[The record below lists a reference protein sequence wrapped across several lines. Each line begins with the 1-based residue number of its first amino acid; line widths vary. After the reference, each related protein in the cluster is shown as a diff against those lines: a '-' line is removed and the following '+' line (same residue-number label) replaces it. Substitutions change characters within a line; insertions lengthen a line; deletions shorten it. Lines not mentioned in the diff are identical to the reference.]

1 MAPND
6 LHPRRSDGVTD
17 RTWASRPT
25 QRGVEVV
32 AQAAARPFWL
42 DRDLRP
48 EPRPRLVGETTADL
62 LVVGGGFTGL
72 WAAVQAAE
80 RNPSR
85 SIVLVERD
93 RLAEHAS
100 GRNGGFCAASLTHG
114 LGNGL
119 QRFPDEMPTL
129 LRMGRETLDAI
140 VDTLTRLGID
150 ADVERTGELDLATT
164 DWQFDDLAETAAAGQ
179 ALGEDLVLLDASAA
193 RERVNSP
200 MVRGALYDPHVS
212 ILDPAKLAF
221 GLAEAAERLGVQIF
235 ESTEVLDLTS
245 DSSGDEICARTDFGH
260 IRAGRV
266 VVATSASRSLVRRL
280 RLYTVPVWDYA
291 LMTEP
296 LSDDQLASLGW
307 AGREGLADSGPRFH
321 YFRLTADNRM
331 LFGGWDA
338 PYHFGSDDDPRR
350 AHQPGE
356 WALLGEHLLQTFPQ
370 LDGIT
375 ATHTWGGVI
384 DTCSRFCAFW
394 DTSHGGRVV
403 TAVGFTGLGVGA
415 SHFAAATALDLVDGL
430 RTERTAL
437 EMVRRKPLP
446 FPPEPIRWA
455 GITFTR
461 HQMARCERRNGRR
474 GAWLTLLDRIGL
486 GFDS

>member
-6 LHPRRSDGVTD
+6 LQPGRPDGVTG

-25 QRGVEVV
+25 DRGVEMV
-32 AQAAARPFWL
+32 AHAAARPYWL

-48 EPRPRLVGETTADL
+48 EHRPRLVGETGADL
-62 LVVGGGFTGL
+62 LVIGGGFTGL

-93 RLAEHAS
+93 RIAEHAS

-140 VDTLTRLGID
+140 QDTLTRLGID

-179 ALGEDLVLLDASAA
+179 ALGEDLVLLDTSAA

-200 MVRGALYDPHVS
+200 MVRGALYDPNVL
-212 ILDPAKLAF
+212 IIDPAKLAF
-221 GLAEAAERLGVQIF
+221 GLADAAERLGVRIF
-235 ESTEVLDLTS
+235 ENTEVLALA
-245 DSSGDEICARTDFGH
+245 SGQAGDKVCARTDFGQ
-260 IRAGRV
+260 IRADRV

-296 LSDDQLASLGW
+296 LSDEQLASLGW
-307 AGREGLADSGPRFH
+307 TGREGLADSGPRFH

-350 AHQPGE
+350 ARRPAE
-356 WALLGEHLLQTFPQ
+356 WALLGEHLLQVFPQ
-370 LDGIT
+370 LEGIT

-415 SHFAAATALDLVDGL
+415 SHFAAAAALDLVDGL

-446 FPPEPIRWA
+446 FPPEPVRWA
-455 GITFTR
+455 GITLTR
-461 HQMARCERRNGRR
+461 QQMARSERRNGRR
-474 GAWLTLLDRIGL
+474 GAWLALLDKIGL

>member
-1 MAPND
+1 M
-6 LHPRRSDGVTD
+6 
-17 RTWASRPT
+17 WASQPT
-25 QRGVEVV
+25 PRGVEMV
-32 AQAAARPFWL
+32 ARAAASPYWL

-62 LVVGGGFTGL
+62 LVIGGGFTGL
-72 WAAVQAAE
+72 WAAVQAAQ
-80 RNPSR
+80 RNPGR
-85 SIVLVERD
+85 SVVLVERD
-93 RLAEHAS
+93 RIAEHAS

-119 QRFPDEMPTL
+119 QRFRDEMPTL

-140 VDTLTRLGID
+140 EDTLDRLGID

-164 DWQFDDLAETAAAGQ
+164 DWQYDDLAETAAAGQ
-179 ALGEDLVLLDASAA
+179 ALGEELVLLDAAAA
-193 RERVNSP
+193 RERVDSP
-200 MVRGALYDPHVS
+200 MVRGALYDPHVM
-212 ILDPAKLAF
+212 IIDPAKLAF
-221 GLAEAAERLGVQIF
+221 GLADAAERLGVRIF
-235 ESTEVLDLTS
+235 EDSEVLGLS
-245 DSSGDEICARTDFGH
+245 SAGSSGGSVRARTGYGQV
-260 IRAGRV
+260 RAGRV
-266 VVATSASRSLVRRL
+266 VVATSASRALVRRL

-296 LSDDQLASLGW
+296 LSDDRLASLGW
-307 AGREGLADSGPRFH
+307 SGREGLADSGPRFH

-356 WALLGEHLLQTFPQ
+356 WALLGEHLLQMFPQ
-370 LDGIT
+370 LEGIT

-446 FPPEPIRWA
+446 FPPEPVRWA
-455 GITFTR
+455 GITLTR
-461 HQMARCERRNGRR
+461 RQMARSERRNGRR
-474 GAWLTLLDRIGL
+474 GAWLTLLDKVGL

>member
-1 MAPND
+1 MTT
-6 LHPRRSDGVTD
+6 G
-17 RTWASRPT
+17 TWAREPT
-25 QRGVEVV
+25 SRGVEMV
-32 AQAAARPFWL
+32 AQAAARPYWL

-48 EPRPRLVGETTADL
+48 EPRPRLVGEVTADL
-62 LVVGGGFTGL
+62 LVIGGGLTGL
-72 WAAVQAAE
+72 WTAVQAAE
-80 RNPSR
+80 RDPSR
-85 SIVLVERD
+85 TIVLVERD
-93 RLAEHAS
+93 RIAEHAS

-119 QRFPDEMPTL
+119 QRFRDEMPTL
-129 LRMGRETLDAI
+129 LHMGRETLDAI
-140 VDTLTRLGID
+140 EGTLARLGIN

-164 DWQFDDLAETAAAGQ
+164 GWQYDALAETAAAAAGR
-179 ALGEDLVLLDASAA
+179 ALGEELVLLDASAA
-193 RERVNSP
+193 RERVDSP
-200 MVRGALYDPHVS
+200 MVRGALYDPEVML
-212 ILDPAKLAF
+212 IDPAKLAF
-221 GLAEAAERLGVQIF
+221 GLADAAERLGVRIH
-235 ESTEVLDLTS
+235 EETEVLGLS
-245 DSSGDEICARTDFGH
+245 RGPSGHGSSGRVCARTGYGQA
-260 IRAGRV
+260 RAGRV

-307 AGREGLADSGPRFH
+307 SGREGLADSGPRFH
-321 YFRLTADNRM
+321 YFRLTADNRL

-350 AHQPGE
+350 AHRPGE
-356 WALLGEHLLQTFPQ
+356 WALLGEHLLQMFPQ
-370 LDGIT
+370 LEGIT

-394 DTSHGGRVV
+394 DTSHDGQVV

-430 RTERTAL
+430 QTERTAL

-446 FPPEPIRWA
+446 FPPEPVRWA

-461 HQMARCERRNGRR
+461 QQIARSERRNGRR
-474 GAWLTLLDRIGL
+474 GAWLTLLDKVGL